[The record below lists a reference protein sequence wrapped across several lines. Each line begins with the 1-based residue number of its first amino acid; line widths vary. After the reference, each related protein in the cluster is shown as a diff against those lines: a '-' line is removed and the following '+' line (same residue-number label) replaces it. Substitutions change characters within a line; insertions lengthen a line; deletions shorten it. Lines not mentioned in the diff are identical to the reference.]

1 MSSERNLPD
10 NRLVPAEESSPSA
23 DVDVALV
30 IAFITQLRRVF
41 ASPSY
46 RAPLLPTVALEVHEL
61 SHRSDVGVD
70 QLVEVLE
77 RDNVLAAQVLRVA
90 GSAAFGGWSQSNISL
105 KVAVVRLGLRNLASV
120 VWEVATSMRV
130 FRSARYE
137 TVMEQIRVHSTL
149 CAHLCRLIASRKA
162 LVPEMAF
169 LCGLL
174 HDIGMAATLLVLS
187 DRPKEEPSITPAV
200 LDEVLRQTHQEVSGM
215 IAQLWKLPADVQM
228 VVANHHTFP
237 GGEPPH
243 PLCAVVALAE
253 DLSRQLGYGVD
264 IGPGS
269 CDRVVPATLAAARAA
284 LGLTDEQFAELQ
296 DTGKKLA
303 DGVAHEFQPA
313 EQKPAAPS
321 APAAKPAPANTTTRP
336 VAKPPAQQQAR
347 LTLWRRLRRWMG
359 VN

>member
-1 MSSERNLPD
+1 
-10 NRLVPAEESSPSA
+10 
-23 DVDVALV
+23 
-30 IAFITQLRRVF
+30 
-41 ASPSY
+41 
-46 RAPLLPTVALEVHEL
+46 
-61 SHRSDVGVD
+61 
-70 QLVEVLE
+70 
-77 RDNVLAAQVLRVA
+77 
-90 GSAAFGGWSQSNISL
+90 
-105 KVAVVRLGLRNLASV
+105 
-120 VWEVATSMRV
+120 
-130 FRSARYE
+130 
-137 TVMEQIRVHSTL
+137 
-149 CAHLCRLIASRKA
+149 
-162 LVPEMAF
+162 MAF

-237 GGEPPH
+237 AGDLPH